1 MAEKLINEGMKF
13 EYNYSATQQQEIEN
27 IRNKYLPKEENKME
41 TLRKLDKS
49 AEKPGMITSLAVG
62 IIGTL
67 LLGVGMCCTMVWSD
81 SFFVLG
87 IIVGIIGI
95 GVASIAYPLYRK
107 ITRKQR
113 AKVAEQILALS
124 EEIAK

>member
-1 MAEKLINEGMKF
+1 MKF